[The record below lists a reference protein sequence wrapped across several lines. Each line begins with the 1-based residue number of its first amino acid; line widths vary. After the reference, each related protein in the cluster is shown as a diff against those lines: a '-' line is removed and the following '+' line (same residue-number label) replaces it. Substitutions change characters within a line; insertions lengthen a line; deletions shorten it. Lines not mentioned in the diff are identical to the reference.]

1 LVAVVILAAGK
12 GTRME
17 SDLPKVLHPL
27 LGKPMIDY
35 VLGAAAALRPEKTV
49 VVVGHERDQIQAH
62 LRERKL
68 LFAIQEPPLGTG
80 HAVLQAESHLKGFV
94 GDVVILSGDV
104 PLLRGE
110 TLTRL
115 LEAHRRNL
123 NFVTVLSAIVENPTG
138 YGRIVRDGMGQFVAI
153 VEEKEAAPEIRRI
166 KEINSGIYAFK
177 SDGFFEYLRQIR
189 PDNRKREYYLTDVIG
204 IETRDGKRVESH
216 PLADFEEV
224 RGINTKDDLESA
236 GREHQALK
244 KRPKSS

>member
-35 VLGAAAALRPEKTV
+35 VLDAAAESCPEKTV
-49 VVVGHERDQIQAH
+49 VVVGLGREEIQAH
-62 LRERKL
+62 LRQRDL
-68 LFAIQEPPLGTG
+68 LFAVQEPPLGTG
-80 HAVLQAESHLKGFV
+80 HAVLQTEPLLRGFMGV
-94 GDVVILSGDV
+94 IVVLSGDV

-110 TLTRL
+110 TLARL
-115 LEAHRRNL
+115 LEVHQSNE
-123 NFVTVLSAIVENPTG
+123 NYVTVLSAIVENPTG
-138 YGRIVRDGMGQFVAI
+138 YGRIVRDGMGQFVGI

-177 SDGFFEYLRQIR
+177 SGGFFEYLRQIR
-189 PDNRKREYYLTDVIG
+189 PDNRKREYYLTDVIS
-204 IETRDGKRVESH
+204 IEAKDGKHVEAH
-216 PLADFEEV
+216 PLADFGEV

-236 GREHQALK
+236 AREYQALK